1 MIMNADSFEKSNDL
15 DTKTA
20 KVTIRIQKQLKLR
33 FGYKN
38 SQSDDLD
45 SKIGTLTIW
54 ILKQQH

>member
-1 MIMNADSFEKSNDL
+1 MNADSFEKSNDL

-33 FGYKN
+33 SGYKN

-45 SKIGTLTIW
+45 SKIGTLTRY
-54 ILKQQH
+54 

>member
-1 MIMNADSFEKSNDL
+1 MQIVLKKSNDL

-33 FGYKN
+33 SGYKN